1 MLGWMDAMAKK
12 TARVRVSRELA
23 DEAMRALGV
32 KSRSEAAR
40 IAVMRLLGREPA
52 MEETKAARPKRRLS
66 LNKSLIRPAG
76 RRIDI
81 TNEKAYG
88 LIELP

>member
-1 MLGWMDAMAKK
+1 MLDRRDAMAKK

-40 IAVMRLLGREPA
+40 VAVMILLGREQPNHLVVQSA
-52 MEETKAARPKRRLS
+52 GKGGDRRAKKRSRLHIGFCAIS
-66 LNKSLIRPAG
+66 GS
-76 RRIDI
+76 
-81 TNEKAYG
+81 
-88 LIELP
+88 